1 MTKHEF
7 MERLT
12 NALKR
17 NGIEDISEIIDEY
30 EQHFA
35 FKMADGFCEAE
46 IAAKLGDPL
55 QLAAQ
60 FCGDAPKKAPAGK
73 RVGAIARLC
82 FTGFWAGVFFILLC
96 SLGCS
101 ARCMLV
107 W

>member
-60 FCGDAPKKAPAGK
+60 FCGDA
-73 RVGAIARLC
+73 
-82 FTGFWAGVFFILLC
+82 
-96 SLGCS
+96 
-101 ARCMLV
+101 
-107 W
+107 